1 MNQVLC
7 LTGQGS
13 SHSPKNN
20 IYFFVCLFC
29 VEGWCLPLAR
39 WLLTLTL
46 PPYPP
51 MPIGCAGR
59 GCLRC
64 AQIWLF
70 FSDALYICH
79 NCFIFCDSFFIC
91 SSFNTQYFT
100 FIIMHWQ
107 FGLNQA
113 EQHCTL
119 SVQSCSYSTTVQ
131 PGLSRGSVD
140 YSSNQ
145 VSPVCTRS
153 FQSIID
159 IDHHNFR

>member
-1 MNQVLC
+1 MTSIWLKAKLELRKSIILKITTLKSFSWKYKLFSC
-7 LTGQGS
+7 S
-13 SHSPKNN
+13 STSPEQYNKTVRN
-20 IYFFVCLFC
+20 
-29 VEGWCLPLAR
+29 
-39 WLLTLTL
+39 LLI
-46 PPYPP
+46 P
-51 MPIGCAGR
+51 
-59 GCLRC
+59 
-64 AQIWLF
+64 LF